1 MTIENTTVLSRFTG
15 NGVTTAFA
23 TGFAFFDAADVQV
36 YFGDVLQTSGY
47 TVTGGAGET
56 GAVTFTTAPAAAT
69 AITLVRALP
78 YIQTTDYTEIT
89 DFPAESHEDA
99 LDRAAMRD
107 QQLAESVGRS
117 FKVKVTQQNFNPAVT
132 VTGNTVLGFNAT
144 GTAIKNY
151 TAAELATFVSEYLNG
166 GGGGGGGGG
175 GSTVVV
181 NDGTAAAPSIS
192 NDGDSNT
199 GFYFPAENVVAATTA
214 GVESVRFTATGIG
227 RNVATPTRSI
237 DIADTIISA
246 ADNGFIFRNLSD
258 TTRNISIV
266 RTDSAYSYNGVTGA
280 VGQLYSS
287 TSLSLMADS
296 IGGNNSILFSVG
308 GAIRAQLQ
316 WDGKFGIGTTT
327 PATTLDVN
335 GDVTITDKII
345 HSNDTDTSIRF
356 PAVDTVTVET
366 GGVER
371 MRIASGGVRIPT
383 TTGNATLE
391 LFNDQAINVLVNSSF
406 NGVDFLSTNNNANW
420 RSSVK
425 GYVGGFSDQVGLDFA
440 TYSVSAQTTR
450 MRILPSGNVG
460 IGTLAPAEQLHITGN
475 FRIGD
480 AVQATPTGSAPLYAA
495 RAWVNFNGTGTVAIR
510 ASGNVSSITDN
521 GTTDYTVN
529 FTTGMPDANY
539 ATIISITDVASGN
552 GFPKILTSGGGY
564 AGTPLQYNTSGVR
577 IGAVVGADVGIFNV
591 AIFR

>member
-227 RNVATPTRSI
+227 RNVATPTSAI
-237 DIADTIISA
+237 HIVDTVPA
-246 ADNGFIFRNLSD
+246 AGGNGFKFADISD
-258 TTRNISIV
+258 TTRNIELARSGV
-266 RTDSAYSYNGVTGA
+266 SYSYNGITGA
-280 VGQLYSS
+280 VGLFYSS
-287 TSLSLMADS
+287 NSLALLADTT
-296 IGGNNSILFSVG
+296 GGNNSILFSVG

-345 HSNDTDTSIRF
+345 HSGDTDTSIRF

-366 GGVER
+366 AGVER
-371 MRIASGGVRIPT
+371 LRIASDGVRIPS

-391 LFNDQAINVLVNSSF
+391 LFNDQATNVLVNSSF

-425 GYVGGFSDQVGLDFA
+425 GYVGGASDQVGLDFA

-480 AVQATPTGSAPLYAA
+480 AVQATPTGSAPLFAA

-510 ASGNVSSITDN
+510 ASGNVTSITDN
-521 GTTDYTVN
+521 NTGDYTVN
-529 FTTGMPDANY
+529 FTTAMPNGDY
-539 ATIISITDVASGN
+539 SVQGN
-552 GFPKILTSGGGY
+552 IGY
-564 AGTPLQYNTSGVR
+564 GT
-577 IGAVVGADVGIFNV
+577 NV
-591 AIFR
+591 AAAVNRVCQVGGTQTTSAVRVLTGFASAGGTLEDQPSVFISVFR